1 MKHHAVHLG
10 SNLLDECSIDAYR
23 TWRERRFAPA
33 YMRGVPTWIWQSAM
47 HSSPD

>member
-1 MKHHAVHLG
+1 MKHHAVQLG
-10 SNLLDECSIDAYR
+10 ASLVDQCNIDAYR

-47 HSSPD
+47 HTSPG